1 MCCSVLRY
9 INIKIGLCCKV
20 VPSSWW
26 PWWRGS
32 QLLQSGPIG
41 WSQYCKSKA
50 NSCCPGYF
58 GHLAKN
64 VAVGQG
70 EMRFG
75 YNETTSNLSVV
86 HIIISLISA
95 NVRNASLQDL
105 VAENGS
111 TNHSNQDMS
120 LLSP

>member
-1 MCCSVLRY
+1 MAQLDGLSIANQKQILVVLA
-9 INIKIGLCCKV
+9 IFC
-20 VPSSWW
+20 
-26 PWWRGS
+26 
-32 QLLQSGPIG
+32 
-41 WSQYCKSKA
+41 
-50 NSCCPGYF
+50 
-58 GHLAKN
+58 HLAKS